1 MREGCGGSEG
11 GRGMRGV
18 EIKIE
23 MNCGNLKKGNFFNF
37 PISNMDEKLHR
48 EKERTARERERER
61 VNGRDGE

>member
-1 MREGCGGSEG
+1 MWAG
-11 GRGMRGV
+11 GRSGG

-23 MNCGNLKKGNFFNF
+23 MNCRHLKKGNFFYF